1 MQLIDEAPQTVLTRA
16 SQVSW
21 WVVPGVDAR
30 SSRAAVG
37 LADRFGGRVSAA
49 VGLHPDHATQWATE
63 HEQIIE
69 LVPRAIA
76 VGETGLDFYRNLAPR
91 DSQKAAFRR
100 LLQIAVDF
108 DKPVIVHCRDAFRE
122 VYEII
127 EQTGTGPRTIMHC
140 WSGGPH
146 WVHRFLDLGVTFSF
160 ANRSLTATDDMI
172 RRGAA
177 LISPER
183 VMVETD
189 APHLCPPNQLGG
201 TNDPANIG
209 LAGAALALVWK
220 MSCAEVAATTSSTAE
235 RVFGRN

>member
-1 MQLIDEAPQTVLTRA
+1 M
-16 SQVSW
+16 
-21 WVVPGVDAR
+21 
-30 SSRAAVG
+30 
-37 LADRFGGRVSAA
+37 
-49 VGLHPDHATQWATE
+49 GLHPDHATRWATE
-63 HEQIIE
+63 HQQITE

-76 VGETGLDFYRNLAPR
+76 VGETGLDLYRNLAPR
-91 DSQKAAFRR
+91 DAQKAAFRR

-160 ANRSLTATDDMI
+160 AARALAGTDDTI

-177 LISPER
+177 LITPER

-189 APHLCPPNQLGG
+189 APHLCPPDQIGG

-209 LAGAALALVWK
+209 LAGAALAHVWQ
-220 MSCAEVAATTSSTAE
+220 MTCAQVAATTTSTAE
-235 RVFGRN
+235 RVFGRS